1 MSDKRILALPPEVIG
16 QIAAGEVVERPAAAV
31 KELVENALDAGATA
45 VTVDIREGGVAQ
57 IRVTDNGSGIDPR
70 DVRMA
75 FERHATSK
83 LRTAQELSGVATL
96 GFRGEALAS
105 IAAVSHVK
113 LTTRTADAETGLQAL
128 NDGGTITEIRDAAC
142 PQGTTIQVRDLFY
155 NAPVRKK
162 FLRKASFE
170 TAAVTELMTRFI
182 LSRPDIA
189 FRYQADGKNVFLS
202 MGDGKPESAVL
213 AVFGLDVLRL
223 LTPVNGVMNGVKV
236 SGYVGVGD
244 LSRSNRSQEYFFL
257 NSRVMKS
264 ALLDNAV
271 ETACHQRVM
280 IGRFPMCVLHLTMP
294 FENADV
300 NVHPNKWEVRFQ
312 NEFAVRDAVETL
324 TRDALATSQKEDLL
338 APRLFDDEVLGK
350 NRQPEARV
358 LSRPVPAAKPAGQPP
373 VSPAPAAPAVPPAAS
388 VPAAGIPAS
397 PAASAPAPVR
407 EKPAAPVLSAPLT
420 PLQPAARPASF
431 RAPKPEMKMDDAPA
445 DRPAPAEPAQ
455 PKQEDA
461 PPLQESIPD
470 ALPHEKARVIGV
482 AFKTYILMEYGE
494 QLVLCDQHAAHERLL
509 YERLLR
515 ETRQGPASQGLMF
528 PRAVR
533 VTHTQKAAY
542 EENRELLARIGYDLT
557 PFGDDTLQLRGV
569 PVILGAPEAETCLT
583 DTLDE
588 LAQYGRL
595 DSYDKTLRIA
605 SAACRHAVKGGETVP
620 MEELSWLVTQILSGN
635 MPPTCP
641 HGRPLMI
648 TLSHTD
654 LDKRF
659 RRIQQNK

>member
-1 MSDKRILALPPEVIG
+1 MPDKRILALPEEVIG

-45 VTVDIREGGVAQ
+45 VTVDIREGGTAQ
-57 IRVTDNGSGIDPR
+57 IRVSDNGSGIDPR

-83 LRTAQELSGVATL
+83 LRTAEELIGVSTL

-113 LTTRTADAETGLQAL
+113 LTTRTKEAETGLSVQD
-128 NDGGTITEIRDAAC
+128 DGGQITEIKDAAC
-142 PQGTTIQVRDLFY
+142 PQGTSVQVKDLFY

-162 FLRKASFE
+162 FLRKNSFE

-189 FRYQADGKNVFLS
+189 FRYQADGKNVFFS
-202 MGDGKPESAVL
+202 SGDGKMESAVM
-213 AVFGLDVLRL
+213 AVFGVDVLRL
-223 LTPVNGVMNGVKV
+223 MTKVKGVMNGVKV
-236 SGYVGVGD
+236 EGYVGVGD

-257 NSRVMKS
+257 NNRVMKS
-264 ALLDNAV
+264 ALLGNAV

-324 TRDALATSQKEDLL
+324 VREALTVTQKEDLL
-338 APRLFDDEVLGK
+338 APRLYDDEVLK
-350 NRQPEARV
+350 LNRQPQAKV
-358 LSRPVPAAKPAGQPP
+358 TAKIVPAT
-373 VSPAPAAPAVPPAAS
+373 V
-388 VPAAGIPAS
+388 
-397 PAASAPAPVR
+397 VR
-407 EKPAAPVLSAPLT
+407 EEKPAAPLAAPAPQAAPGTSML
-420 PLQPAARPASF
+420 PPSPPVPAPPPAAPVQPSFASDPRSFHSAKAEMKREEEPAAVVPS
-431 RAPKPEMKMDDAPA
+431 PKPVEEKAAVP
-445 DRPAPAEPAQ
+445 EPAQ
-455 PKQEDA
+455 EILEPARPK
-461 PPLQESIPD
+461 PRV
-470 ALPHEKARVIGV
+470 RVIGV
-482 AFKTYILMEYGE
+482 VFQTYILMEYKD
-494 QLVLCDQHAAHERLL
+494 QFILCDQHAAHERVL

-515 ETRQGPASQGLMF
+515 ETKQGPASQGLLV

-533 VTHTQKAAY
+533 VSHTQMAAF
-542 EENRELLARIGYDLT
+542 EENQALLTNIGFDLT

-569 PVILGAPEAETCLT
+569 PVVLGAPEAESCLT

-588 LAQYGRL
+588 LSQYGRL
-595 DSYDKTLRIA
+595 DSYEKTLRIA
-605 SAACRHAVKGGETVP
+605 STACRHAVKGGETVP
-620 MEELSWLVTQILSGN
+620 MEELSWLIGQIMDGD

-654 LDKRF
+654 LDRRF
-659 RRIQQNK
+659 RRIQQTK

>member
-1 MSDKRILALPPEVIG
+1 MPDKRILALPEEVIG

-45 VTVDIREGGVAQ
+45 VTVDIREGGTAQ
-57 IRVTDNGSGIDPR
+57 IRVSDNGSGIDPR

-83 LRTAQELSGVATL
+83 LRTAEELIGVSTL

-113 LTTRTADAETGLQAL
+113 LTTRTKEAETGLSVQD
-128 NDGGTITEIRDAAC
+128 DGGQITEIRDAAC
-142 PQGTTIQVRDLFY
+142 PQGTSVQVKDLFY

-162 FLRKASFE
+162 FLRKNSFE

-189 FRYQADGKNVFLS
+189 FRYQADGKNVFFS
-202 MGDGKPESAVL
+202 SGDGKLESAVM
-213 AVFGLDVLRL
+213 AVFGVDVLRL
-223 LTPVNGVMNGVKV
+223 MTKVKGVMNGVKV
-236 SGYVGVGD
+236 EGYVGVGD

-257 NSRVMKS
+257 NNRVMKS
-264 ALLDNAV
+264 ALLGNAV

-324 TRDALATSQKEDLL
+324 VREALTATQKEDLL
-338 APRLFDDEVLGK
+338 APRLYDDEVRKL
-350 NRQPEARV
+350 NRQPQAKV
-358 LSRPVPAAKPAGQPP
+358 TAKIVPAPAVREEKPDAPQAAPASQDAPGASMLPPSPP
-373 VSPAPAAPAVPPAAS
+373 VLAPPPAAPIPPSFASAPRSFHSAKAEMKREEEPVVAPSSPAPVQEKAAVP
-388 VPAAGIPAS
+388 
-397 PAASAPAPVR
+397 
-407 EKPAAPVLSAPLT
+407 
-420 PLQPAARPASF
+420 
-431 RAPKPEMKMDDAPA
+431 
-445 DRPAPAEPAQ
+445 EPAQ
-455 PKQEDA
+455 EILEPARPKPQV
-461 PPLQESIPD
+461 
-470 ALPHEKARVIGV
+470 RVIGV
-482 AFKTYILMEYGE
+482 VFQTYILMEYKD
-494 QLVLCDQHAAHERLL
+494 QFILCDQHAAHERVL

-515 ETRQGPASQGLMF
+515 ETKQGPASQGLLV

-533 VTHTQKAAY
+533 VSHTQMAAY
-542 EENRELLARIGYDLT
+542 EENQALLSNIGFDLT

-569 PVILGAPEAETCLT
+569 PVVLGAPEAESCLT

-588 LAQYGRL
+588 LSQYGRL
-595 DSYDKTLRIA
+595 DSYEKTLRIA
-605 SAACRHAVKGGETVP
+605 STACRHAVKGGETVP
-620 MEELSWLVTQILSGN
+620 MEELSWLIGQIMDGD

-654 LDKRF
+654 LDRRF
-659 RRIQQNK
+659 RRIQQTK

>member
-1 MSDKRILALPPEVIG
+1 MSDKRILALPQEVIG

-31 KELVENALDAGATA
+31 KELVENALDAGASS
-45 VTVDIREGGVAQ
+45 VTVDIREGGTAR
-57 IRVTDNGSGIDPR
+57 IRVTDNGSGIDAR
-70 DVRMA
+70 DIRMA

-83 LRTAQELSGVATL
+83 LRTAEELIGVSTL

-105 IAAVSHVK
+105 VAAVSHVT
-113 LTTRTADAETGLQAL
+113 LTTRTADAETGISVR
-128 NDGGTITEIRDAAC
+128 NDGGQITEIREAAC
-142 PQGTTIQVRDLFY
+142 PQGTSVQVSDLFY

-162 FLRKASFE
+162 FLKKNSFE

-189 FRYQADGKNVFLS
+189 FRYQADGRNVFFS
-202 MGDGKPESAVL
+202 AGDGKPESAAM

-223 LTPVNGVMNGVKV
+223 MTPVKGVMNGVKV
-236 SGYVGVGD
+236 EGFVGVGD

-257 NSRVMKS
+257 NQRVMKS
-264 ALLDNAV
+264 SLLDNAV

-324 TRDALATSQKEDLL
+324 VRDALSESQKDDLL
-338 APRLFDDEVLGK
+338 APRLYDDEVLRK
-350 NRQPEARV
+350 NRQPQARV
-358 LSRPVPAAKPAGQPP
+358 SVQAAPAASVSAAAPAQKAPAVPAVPPVPASPP
-373 VSPAPAAPAVPPAAS
+373 VPPMPPVPAPAAS
-388 VPAAGIPAS
+388 E
-397 PAASAPAPVR
+397 R
-407 EKPAAPVLSAPLT
+407 PL
-420 PLQPAARPASF
+420 SF
-431 RAPKPEMKMDDAPA
+431 RAPKMEMKREEEPAP
-445 DRPAPAEPAQ
+445 PAPAPAAVPPPLNAEPPAPPAQ
-455 PKQEDA
+455 EAILGAQQA
-461 PPLQESIPD
+461 
-470 ALPHEKARVIGV
+470 EKVRVIGV
-482 AFKTYILMEYGE
+482 VFRTYIRMEYKD
-494 QLVLCDQHAAHERLL
+494 QLILCDQHAAHERVL

-515 ETRQGPASQGLMF
+515 ETRQGPASQGLLI
-528 PRAVR
+528 PLAVR
-533 VTHTQKAAY
+533 VSHTQMAAF
-542 EENRELLARIGYDLT
+542 EENREVLAGLGFDLT

-569 PVILGAPEAETCLT
+569 PVVLGAPEASGCLT

-595 DSYDKTLRIA
+595 DSYEKTLRIA
-605 SAACRHAVKGGETVP
+605 STACRHAVKGGETVP
-620 MEELSWLVTQILSGN
+620 PEELSWLIGQIMDGD

-654 LDKRF
+654 LDRRF

>member
-1 MSDKRILALPPEVIG
+1 MSDKRILALPQEVIG

-31 KELVENALDAGATA
+31 KELVENALDAGAAA
-45 VTVDIREGGVAQ
+45 VTVDIREGGTAR
-57 IRVTDNGSGIDPR
+57 IRVTDNGSGIDAR
-70 DVRMA
+70 DIRMA

-83 LRTAQELSGVATL
+83 LRTAEELIGVSTL

-105 IAAVSHVK
+105 IAAVSHVT
-113 LTTRTADAETGLQAL
+113 LTTRTADAETGLSVR
-128 NDGGTITEIRDAAC
+128 NDGGQITEIREAAC
-142 PQGTTIQVRDLFY
+142 PQGTSVQVSDLFY

-162 FLRKASFE
+162 FLKKNSFE

-189 FRYQADGKNVFLS
+189 FRYQADGRNVFFS
-202 MGDGKPESAVL
+202 AGDGKPETAAM

-223 LTPVNGVMNGVKV
+223 MTPVKGVMNGVKV
-236 SGYVGVGD
+236 EGFVGVGD

-257 NSRVMKS
+257 NQRVMKS
-264 ALLDNAV
+264 PLLDNAV

-324 TRDALATSQKEDLL
+324 VREALSESQKDDLL
-338 APRLFDDEVLGK
+338 TPRLYDDEVLRK
-350 NRQPEARV
+350 NRQPQARV
-358 LSRPVPAAKPAGQPP
+358 TVQ
-373 VSPAPAAPAVPPAAS
+373 AAPAVSAPAIAPAVPAAPPVPASAPIPPMPPVPASPPVPPTPPVPAPPAAQD
-388 VPAAGIPAS
+388 
-397 PAASAPAPVR
+397 R
-407 EKPAAPVLSAPLT
+407 PL
-420 PLQPAARPASF
+420 SF
-431 RAPKPEMKMDDAPA
+431 RAPKAEMKRDEE
-445 DRPAPAEPAQ
+445 PAPAALSPAS
-455 PKQEDA
+455 A
-461 PPLQESIPD
+461 PPQDTEPPAPPVQEAIPG
-470 ALPHEKARVIGV
+470 AQQAEKVRVIGV
-482 AFKTYILMEYGE
+482 VFRTYILMEYRD
-494 QLVLCDQHAAHERLL
+494 QLILCDQHAAHERVL

-515 ETRQGPASQGLMF
+515 ETRQGPASQGLLI
-528 PRAVR
+528 PLAVR
-533 VTHTQKAAY
+533 VSNAQMAAF
-542 EENRELLARIGYDLT
+542 EENREILARLGFDLT
-557 PFGDDTLQLRGV
+557 PFGGDTLQLRGV
-569 PVILGAPEAETCLT
+569 PVVLGAPEAAGCLT

-595 DSYDKTLRIA
+595 DSYEKTLRIA
-605 SAACRHAVKGGETVP
+605 STACRHAVKGGETVP
-620 MEELSWLVTQILSGN
+620 PEELSWLIGQILDGD

-654 LDKRF
+654 LDRRF

>member
-1 MSDKRILALPPEVIG
+1 MPDKRILALPEEVIG

-45 VTVDIREGGVAQ
+45 VTVDIREGGTAQ
-57 IRVTDNGSGIDPR
+57 IRVSDNGSGIDPR

-83 LRTAQELSGVATL
+83 LRTAEELIGVSTL

-113 LTTRTADAETGLQAL
+113 LTTRTKEAETGLSVQD
-128 NDGGTITEIRDAAC
+128 DGGQITEIRDAAC
-142 PQGTTIQVRDLFY
+142 PQGTSVQVKDLFY

-162 FLRKASFE
+162 FLRKNSFE

-189 FRYQADGKNVFLS
+189 FRYQADGKNVFFS
-202 MGDGKPESAVL
+202 SGDGKLESAVM
-213 AVFGLDVLRL
+213 AVFGVDVLRL
-223 LTPVNGVMNGVKV
+223 MTKVKGVMNGVKV
-236 SGYVGVGD
+236 EGYVGVGD

-257 NSRVMKS
+257 NNRVMKS
-264 ALLDNAV
+264 ALLGNAV

-324 TRDALATSQKEDLL
+324 VREALTATQKEDLL
-338 APRLFDDEVLGK
+338 APRLYDDEVLK
-350 NRQPEARV
+350 LNRQPQ
-358 LSRPVPAAKPAGQPP
+358 AKVTAKI
-373 VSPAPAAPAVPPAAS
+373 V
-388 VPAAGIPAS
+388 
-397 PAASAPAPVR
+397 PAPVVR
-407 EKPAAPVLSAPLT
+407 EEKPAAPQAAPAPQAGPEAT
-420 PLQPAARPASF
+420 IVPPSPPVSVPSPAAPIPPSFASTPRSF
-431 RAPKPEMKMDDAPA
+431 HSAKAEMKREEEPVSVPPSLEAVQEKAAVP
-445 DRPAPAEPAQ
+445 EPAQ
-455 PKQEDA
+455 EILEPARPKPQV
-461 PPLQESIPD
+461 
-470 ALPHEKARVIGV
+470 RVIGV
-482 AFKTYILMEYGE
+482 VFQTYILMEYKD
-494 QLVLCDQHAAHERLL
+494 QFILCDQHAAHERVL

-515 ETRQGPASQGLMF
+515 ETKQGPASQGLLV

-533 VTHTQKAAY
+533 VSHTQMAAF
-542 EENRELLARIGYDLT
+542 EENQALLTNIGFDLT

-569 PVILGAPEAETCLT
+569 PVVLGAPEAESCLT

-588 LAQYGRL
+588 LSQYGRL
-595 DSYDKTLRIA
+595 DSYEKTLRIA
-605 SAACRHAVKGGETVP
+605 STACRHAVKGGETVP
-620 MEELSWLVTQILSGN
+620 MEELSWLIGQIMDGD

-654 LDKRF
+654 LDRRF
-659 RRIQQNK
+659 RRIQQTK

>member
-1 MSDKRILALPPEVIG
+1 MPDKRILALPEEVIG

-45 VTVDIREGGVAQ
+45 VTVDIREGGTAQ
-57 IRVTDNGSGIDPR
+57 IRVSDNGSGIDPR

-83 LRTAQELSGVATL
+83 LRTADELIGVSTL

-113 LTTRTADAETGLQAL
+113 LTTRTKEAETGLSVQD
-128 NDGGTITEIRDAAC
+128 DGGQITEIKDAAC
-142 PQGTTIQVRDLFY
+142 PQGTSVQVKDLFY

-162 FLRKASFE
+162 FLRKNSFE

-189 FRYQADGKNVFLS
+189 FRYQADGKNVFFS
-202 MGDGKPESAVL
+202 SGDGKMESAVM
-213 AVFGLDVLRL
+213 AVFGVDVLRL
-223 LTPVNGVMNGVKV
+223 MTKVKGVMNGVKV
-236 SGYVGVGD
+236 EGYVGVGD

-257 NSRVMKS
+257 NNRVMKS
-264 ALLDNAV
+264 ALLGNAV

-324 TRDALATSQKEDLL
+324 VREALTATQKEDLL
-338 APRLFDDEVLGK
+338 APRLYDDEVLK
-350 NRQPEARV
+350 LNRQPQAKV
-358 LSRPVPAAKPAGQPP
+358 TAKIVPAT
-373 VSPAPAAPAVPPAAS
+373 V
-388 VPAAGIPAS
+388 
-397 PAASAPAPVR
+397 VR
-407 EKPAAPVLSAPLT
+407 EEKPAAPLAAPAPQAAPGTSML
-420 PLQPAARPASF
+420 PPSPPVPAPPPAAPVQPSFASDPRSFHSAKAEMKREEEPAAVVPS
-431 RAPKPEMKMDDAPA
+431 PKPVEEKAAVP
-445 DRPAPAEPAQ
+445 EPAQ
-455 PKQEDA
+455 EILEPARPK
-461 PPLQESIPD
+461 PRV
-470 ALPHEKARVIGV
+470 RVIGV
-482 AFKTYILMEYGE
+482 VFQTYILMEYKD
-494 QLVLCDQHAAHERLL
+494 QFILCDQHAAHERVL

-515 ETRQGPASQGLMF
+515 ETKQGPASPGLLV

-533 VTHTQKAAY
+533 VSHTQMAAF
-542 EENRELLARIGYDLT
+542 EENQALLSNIGLDLT
-557 PFGDDTLQLRGV
+557 HFGDDTLQLRGV
-569 PVILGAPEAETCLT
+569 PVVLGAPAAESCLT

-588 LAQYGRL
+588 LSQYGRL
-595 DSYDKTLRIA
+595 DSYEKTLRIA
-605 SAACRHAVKGGETVP
+605 STACRHAVKGGETVP
-620 MEELSWLVTQILSGN
+620 MEELSWLIGQIMDGD

-654 LDKRF
+654 LDRRF
-659 RRIQQNK
+659 RRIQQTK

>member
-1 MSDKRILALPPEVIG
+1 MPDKRILALPEEVIG

-45 VTVDIREGGVAQ
+45 VTVDIREGGTAQ
-57 IRVTDNGSGIDPR
+57 IRVSDNGSGIDPR

-83 LRTAQELSGVATL
+83 LRTAEELIDVSTL

-113 LTTRTADAETGLQAL
+113 LTTRTKEAETGLSVQD
-128 NDGGTITEIRDAAC
+128 DGGQITEIRDAAC
-142 PQGTTIQVRDLFY
+142 PQGTSVQVKDLFY

-162 FLRKASFE
+162 FLRKNSFE

-189 FRYQADGKNVFLS
+189 FRYQADGKNVFFS
-202 MGDGKPESAVL
+202 SGDGKLESAVM
-213 AVFGLDVLRL
+213 AVFGVDVLRL
-223 LTPVNGVMNGVKV
+223 MTKVKGVMNGVKV
-236 SGYVGVGD
+236 EGYVGVGD

-257 NSRVMKS
+257 NNRVMKS
-264 ALLDNAV
+264 ALLGNAV

-324 TRDALATSQKEDLL
+324 VREALTATQKEDLL
-338 APRLFDDEVLGK
+338 APRLYDDEVLK
-350 NRQPEARV
+350 LNRQPQ
-358 LSRPVPAAKPAGQPP
+358 AKVTAKI
-373 VSPAPAAPAVPPAAS
+373 V
-388 VPAAGIPAS
+388 
-397 PAASAPAPVR
+397 PAPVVR
-407 EKPAAPVLSAPLT
+407 DEKPAAPQAAPASQAAPGVTML
-420 PLQPAARPASF
+420 PPSPPVPAPPPAAPVPPSFASVPRSF
-431 RAPKPEMKMDDAPA
+431 HSAKAEMKREEEPVSVTPSLEAVQEKAAVP
-445 DRPAPAEPAQ
+445 EPAQ
-455 PKQEDA
+455 EILELARLK
-461 PPLQESIPD
+461 
-470 ALPHEKARVIGV
+470 PHVRVIGV
-482 AFKTYILMEYGE
+482 VFQTYILMEYKD
-494 QLVLCDQHAAHERLL
+494 QFILCDQHAAHERVL

-515 ETRQGPASQGLMF
+515 ETKQGPASQGLLV

-533 VTHTQKAAY
+533 VSHTQMAAF
-542 EENRELLARIGYDLT
+542 EENQALLTGIGFDLT

-569 PVILGAPEAETCLT
+569 PVVLGAPEAESCLT

-588 LAQYGRL
+588 LSQYGRL
-595 DSYDKTLRIA
+595 DSYEKTLRIA
-605 SAACRHAVKGGETVP
+605 STACRHAVKGGETVP
-620 MEELSWLVTQILSGN
+620 MEELSWLIGQIMDGD

-654 LDKRF
+654 LDRRF
-659 RRIQQNK
+659 RRIQQTK

>member
-1 MSDKRILALPPEVIG
+1 MPDKRILALPEEVIG

-45 VTVDIREGGVAQ
+45 VTVDIREGGTAQ
-57 IRVTDNGSGIDPR
+57 IRVSDNGSGIDPR

-83 LRTAQELSGVATL
+83 LRTAEELIGVSTL

-113 LTTRTADAETGLQAL
+113 LTTRTKEAETGLSVQD
-128 NDGGTITEIRDAAC
+128 DGGQITEIKDAAC
-142 PQGTTIQVRDLFY
+142 PQGTSVQVKDLFY

-162 FLRKASFE
+162 FLRKNSFE

-189 FRYQADGKNVFLS
+189 FRYQADGKNVFFS
-202 MGDGKPESAVL
+202 SGDGKLESAVM
-213 AVFGLDVLRL
+213 AVFGVDVLRL
-223 LTPVNGVMNGVKV
+223 MTKVKGVMNGVKV
-236 SGYVGVGD
+236 EGYVGVGD

-257 NSRVMKS
+257 NNRVMKS
-264 ALLDNAV
+264 ALLGNAV

-324 TRDALATSQKEDLL
+324 VREALTATQKEDLL
-338 APRLFDDEVLGK
+338 APRLYDDEVLK
-350 NRQPEARV
+350 LNRQPQ
-358 LSRPVPAAKPAGQPP
+358 AKVTAKI
-373 VSPAPAAPAVPPAAS
+373 V
-388 VPAAGIPAS
+388 
-397 PAASAPAPVR
+397 PAPVVR
-407 EKPAAPVLSAPLT
+407 EEKPAAPMQVPAPQPAPGETTVPPRPPVPVPPPAAPIPPSVASAP
-420 PLQPAARPASF
+420 RSF
-431 RAPKPEMKMDDAPA
+431 HSAKAEMKREEEPVVAPSS
-445 DRPAPAEPAQ
+445 PAPVQEKAAVPEPAQ
-455 PKQEDA
+455 EILEPARPKA
-461 PPLQESIPD
+461 
-470 ALPHEKARVIGV
+470 HVRVIGV
-482 AFKTYILMEYGE
+482 VFQTYILMEYKD
-494 QLVLCDQHAAHERLL
+494 QFILCDQHAAHERVL

-515 ETRQGPASQGLMF
+515 ETKQGPASQGLLV

-533 VTHTQKAAY
+533 VSHTQMAAF
-542 EENRELLARIGYDLT
+542 EENQALLTGIGFDLT

-569 PVILGAPEAETCLT
+569 PVVLGAPEAESCLT

-588 LAQYGRL
+588 LSQYGRL
-595 DSYDKTLRIA
+595 DSYEKTLRIA
-605 SAACRHAVKGGETVP
+605 STACRHAVKGGETVP
-620 MEELSWLVTQILSGN
+620 MEELSWLIGQIMDGD

-654 LDKRF
+654 LDRRF
-659 RRIQQNK
+659 RRIQQTK

>member
-1 MSDKRILALPPEVIG
+1 MPDKRILALPEEVIG

-45 VTVDIREGGVAQ
+45 VTVDIREGGTAQ
-57 IRVTDNGSGIDPR
+57 IRVSDNGSGIDPR

-83 LRTAQELSGVATL
+83 LRTADELIGVSTL

-113 LTTRTADAETGLQAL
+113 LTTRIKEAETGLSVQD
-128 NDGGTITEIRDAAC
+128 DGGQITEIRDAAC
-142 PQGTTIQVRDLFY
+142 PQGTSVQVKDLFY

-162 FLRKASFE
+162 FLRKNSFE

-189 FRYQADGKNVFLS
+189 FRYQADGKNVFFS
-202 MGDGKPESAVL
+202 SGDGKLESAVM
-213 AVFGLDVLRL
+213 AVFGVDVLRL
-223 LTPVNGVMNGVKV
+223 MTKVKGVMNGVKV
-236 SGYVGVGD
+236 EGYVGVGD

-257 NSRVMKS
+257 NNRVMKS
-264 ALLDNAV
+264 ALLGNAV

-324 TRDALATSQKEDLL
+324 VREALTATQKEDLL
-338 APRLFDDEVLGK
+338 APRLYDDEVLK
-350 NRQPEARV
+350 LNRQPQ
-358 LSRPVPAAKPAGQPP
+358 AKVTAKI
-373 VSPAPAAPAVPPAAS
+373 VPAPAT
-388 VPAAGIPAS
+388 
-397 PAASAPAPVR
+397 R
-407 EKPAAPVLSAPLT
+407 EDKPAAPLAAPAPQAEPTASMVPPGPPVPAPPPAAPIPPSFASAP
-420 PLQPAARPASF
+420 RSF
-431 RAPKPEMKMDDAPA
+431 HSAKAEMKREEEPA
-445 DRPAPAEPAQ
+445 LVPPSPEAVQEKAAVPEPAQ
-455 PKQEDA
+455 EILEPARPKA
-461 PPLQESIPD
+461 
-470 ALPHEKARVIGV
+470 HVRVIGV
-482 AFKTYILMEYGE
+482 VFQTYILMEYKD
-494 QLVLCDQHAAHERLL
+494 QFILCDQHAAHERVL

-515 ETRQGPASQGLMF
+515 ETKQGPASQGLLV

-533 VTHTQKAAY
+533 VSHTQMAAY
-542 EENRELLARIGYDLT
+542 EENQALLSNIGFDLT

-569 PVILGAPEAETCLT
+569 PVVLGAPEAESCLT

-588 LAQYGRL
+588 LSQYGRL
-595 DSYDKTLRIA
+595 DSYEKTLRIA
-605 SAACRHAVKGGETVP
+605 STACRHAVKGGETVP
-620 MEELSWLVTQILSGN
+620 MEELSWLIGQIMDGD

-654 LDKRF
+654 LDRRF
-659 RRIQQNK
+659 RRIQQTK

>member
-1 MSDKRILALPPEVIG
+1 MPDKRILALPEEVIG

-45 VTVDIREGGVAQ
+45 VTVDIREGGTAQ
-57 IRVTDNGSGIDPR
+57 IRVSDNGSGIDPR

-83 LRTAQELSGVATL
+83 LRTAEELIGVSTL

-113 LTTRTADAETGLQAL
+113 LTTRTKEAETGLSVQD
-128 NDGGTITEIRDAAC
+128 DGGQITEIKDAAC
-142 PQGTTIQVRDLFY
+142 PQGTSVQVKDLFY

-162 FLRKASFE
+162 FLRKNSFE

-189 FRYQADGKNVFLS
+189 FRYQADGKNVFFS
-202 MGDGKPESAVL
+202 SGDGKMESAVM
-213 AVFGLDVLRL
+213 AVFGVDVLRL
-223 LTPVNGVMNGVKV
+223 MTKVQGVMNGVKV
-236 SGYVGVGD
+236 EGYVGVGD

-257 NSRVMKS
+257 NNRVMKS
-264 ALLDNAV
+264 ALLGNAV

-324 TRDALATSQKEDLL
+324 VREALTATQKEDLL
-338 APRLFDDEVLGK
+338 APRLYDDEVLK
-350 NRQPEARV
+350 QNRQPQ
-358 LSRPVPAAKPAGQPP
+358 AKVTAKI
-373 VSPAPAAPAVPPAAS
+373 VPAPAAREERPAASMQAPAPQAAPGATIVPSSPPVSAPPPAA
-388 VPAAGIPAS
+388 PAPPS
-397 PAASAPAPVR
+397 FASAPRSFHSAKAEMKREEEPVVAPSSPAPVQ
-407 EKPAAPVLSAPLT
+407 EKAAIPEFAQEILEP
-420 PLQPAARPASF
+420 ARP
-431 RAPKPEMKMDDAPA
+431 KP
-445 DRPAPAEPAQ
+445 Q
-455 PKQEDA
+455 V
-461 PPLQESIPD
+461 
-470 ALPHEKARVIGV
+470 RVIGV
-482 AFKTYILMEYGE
+482 VFQTYILMEYKD
-494 QLVLCDQHAAHERLL
+494 QFILCDQHAAHERVL

-515 ETRQGPASQGLMF
+515 ETKQGPASQGLLV

-533 VTHTQKAAY
+533 VSHTQMAAF
-542 EENRELLARIGYDLT
+542 EENQALLSNIGFDLT

-569 PVILGAPEAETCLT
+569 PVVLGAPEAESCLT

-588 LAQYGRL
+588 LSQYGRL
-595 DSYDKTLRIA
+595 DSYEKTLRIA
-605 SAACRHAVKGGETVP
+605 STACRHAVKGGETVP
-620 MEELSWLVTQILSGN
+620 MEELSWLIGQIMDGD

-654 LDKRF
+654 LDRRF
-659 RRIQQNK
+659 RRIQQTK

>member
-1 MSDKRILALPPEVIG
+1 MPDKRILALPEEVIG

-45 VTVDIREGGVAQ
+45 VTVDIREGGTAQ
-57 IRVTDNGSGIDPR
+57 IRVSDNGSGIDPR

-83 LRTAQELSGVATL
+83 LRTAEELIGVSTL

-113 LTTRTADAETGLQAL
+113 LTTRTKEAETGLSVQD
-128 NDGGTITEIRDAAC
+128 DGGQITEIRDAAC
-142 PQGTTIQVRDLFY
+142 PQGTSVQVKDLFY

-162 FLRKASFE
+162 FLRKNSFE

-189 FRYQADGKNVFLS
+189 FRYQADGKNVFFS
-202 MGDGKPESAVL
+202 SGDGKLESAVM
-213 AVFGLDVLRL
+213 AVFGVDVLRL
-223 LTPVNGVMNGVKV
+223 MTKVKGVMNGVKV
-236 SGYVGVGD
+236 EGYVGVGD

-257 NSRVMKS
+257 NNRVMKS
-264 ALLDNAV
+264 ALLGNAV

-324 TRDALATSQKEDLL
+324 VREALTATQKEDLL
-338 APRLFDDEVLGK
+338 APRLYDDEVLK
-350 NRQPEARV
+350 LNRQPQ
-358 LSRPVPAAKPAGQPP
+358 AKVTAKI
-373 VSPAPAAPAVPPAAS
+373 V
-388 VPAAGIPAS
+388 
-397 PAASAPAPVR
+397 PAPVVR
-407 EKPAAPVLSAPLT
+407 DEKPAAPQAAPASQAAPGVTMLPPSPPVPAPPPAAPVPPSFASAP
-420 PLQPAARPASF
+420 RSF
-431 RAPKPEMKMDDAPA
+431 HSAKAEMKREEEPVVAPSS
-445 DRPAPAEPAQ
+445 PAPVQEKAAVPEPAQ
-455 PKQEDA
+455 EILEPARPKA
-461 PPLQESIPD
+461 
-470 ALPHEKARVIGV
+470 HVRVIGV
-482 AFKTYILMEYGE
+482 VFQTYILMEYKD
-494 QLVLCDQHAAHERLL
+494 QFILCDQHAAHERVL

-515 ETRQGPASQGLMF
+515 ETKQGPASQGLLV

-533 VTHTQKAAY
+533 VSHTQMAAY
-542 EENRELLARIGYDLT
+542 EENQALLSNIGFDLT

-569 PVILGAPEAETCLT
+569 PVVLGAPEAESCLT

-588 LAQYGRL
+588 LSQYGRL
-595 DSYDKTLRIA
+595 DSYEKTLRIA
-605 SAACRHAVKGGETVP
+605 STACRHAVKGGETVP
-620 MEELSWLVTQILSGN
+620 MEELSWLIGQIMDGD

-654 LDKRF
+654 LDRRF
-659 RRIQQNK
+659 RRIQQTK

>member
-1 MSDKRILALPPEVIG
+1 MPDKRILALPEEVIG

-45 VTVDIREGGVAQ
+45 VTVDIREGGTAQ
-57 IRVTDNGSGIDPR
+57 IRVSDNGSGIDPR

-83 LRTAQELSGVATL
+83 LRTAEELIGVSTL

-113 LTTRTADAETGLQAL
+113 LTTRTKEAETGLSVQD
-128 NDGGTITEIRDAAC
+128 DGGQITEIRDAAC
-142 PQGTTIQVRDLFY
+142 PQGTSVQVKDLFY

-162 FLRKASFE
+162 FLRKNSFE

-189 FRYQADGKNVFLS
+189 FRYQADGKNVFFS
-202 MGDGKPESAVL
+202 SGDGKLESAVM
-213 AVFGLDVLRL
+213 AVFGVDVLRL
-223 LTPVNGVMNGVKV
+223 MTKVKGVMNGVKV
-236 SGYVGVGD
+236 EGYVGVGD

-257 NSRVMKS
+257 NNRVMKS
-264 ALLDNAV
+264 ALLGNAV

-324 TRDALATSQKEDLL
+324 VREALTATQKEDLL
-338 APRLFDDEVLGK
+338 APRLYDDEVLK
-350 NRQPEARV
+350 LNRQPQAKVTAKIVPTPAVREEKPDAPQAAPASQAAPGASM
-358 LSRPVPAAKPAGQPP
+358 LPPNPPVPVPPPAAPIPP
-373 VSPAPAAPAVPPAAS
+373 SFASAPRSFHSAKAEMKREEEPVVAPSSPAPVQEKAAVP
-388 VPAAGIPAS
+388 
-397 PAASAPAPVR
+397 
-407 EKPAAPVLSAPLT
+407 
-420 PLQPAARPASF
+420 
-431 RAPKPEMKMDDAPA
+431 
-445 DRPAPAEPAQ
+445 EPAQ
-455 PKQEDA
+455 EILEPARPKPQV
-461 PPLQESIPD
+461 
-470 ALPHEKARVIGV
+470 RVIGV
-482 AFKTYILMEYGE
+482 VFQTYILMEYKD
-494 QLVLCDQHAAHERLL
+494 QFILCDQHAAHERVL

-515 ETRQGPASQGLMF
+515 ETKQGPASQGLLV

-533 VTHTQKAAY
+533 VSHTQMAAY
-542 EENRELLARIGYDLT
+542 EENQALLTGIGFDLT

-569 PVILGAPEAETCLT
+569 PVVLGAPEAESCLT

-588 LAQYGRL
+588 LSQYGRL
-595 DSYDKTLRIA
+595 DSYEKTLRIA
-605 SAACRHAVKGGETVP
+605 STACRHAVKGGETVP
-620 MEELSWLVTQILSGN
+620 MEELSWLIGQIMDGD

-654 LDKRF
+654 LDRRF
-659 RRIQQNK
+659 RRIQQTK

>member
-1 MSDKRILALPPEVIG
+1 MPDKRILALPEEVIG

-45 VTVDIREGGVAQ
+45 VTVDIREGGTAQ
-57 IRVTDNGSGIDPR
+57 IRVSDNGSGIDPR

-83 LRTAQELSGVATL
+83 LRTAEELIGVSTL

-113 LTTRTADAETGLQAL
+113 LTTRTKDAEIGLSVQD
-128 NDGGTITEIRDAAC
+128 DGGQITEIRDAAC
-142 PQGTTIQVRDLFY
+142 PQGTSVQVKDLFY

-162 FLRKASFE
+162 FLRKNSFE

-189 FRYQADGKNVFLS
+189 FRYQADGKNVFFS
-202 MGDGKPESAVL
+202 SGDGKLESAVM
-213 AVFGLDVLRL
+213 AVFGVDVLRL
-223 LTPVNGVMNGVKV
+223 MTKVKGVMNGVKV
-236 SGYVGVGD
+236 EGYVGVGD

-257 NSRVMKS
+257 NNRVMKS
-264 ALLDNAV
+264 ALLGNAV

-324 TRDALATSQKEDLL
+324 VREALTATQKEDLL
-338 APRLFDDEVLGK
+338 APRLYDDEVLK
-350 NRQPEARV
+350 LNRQPQ
-358 LSRPVPAAKPAGQPP
+358 AKVTAKI
-373 VSPAPAAPAVPPAAS
+373 V
-388 VPAAGIPAS
+388 
-397 PAASAPAPVR
+397 PAPVVR
-407 EKPAAPVLSAPLT
+407 EEKPAAPLAAPGPQAAPGAMLPPSPSVPAPPPAAPIPPSFASAP
-420 PLQPAARPASF
+420 RSF
-431 RAPKPEMKMDDAPA
+431 HSAKAEMKREEEPVVAPSS
-445 DRPAPAEPAQ
+445 PAPVQEKAAVPEPAQ
-455 PKQEDA
+455 EILEPARPK
-461 PPLQESIPD
+461 PRV
-470 ALPHEKARVIGV
+470 RVIGV
-482 AFKTYILMEYGE
+482 VFQTYILMEYKD
-494 QLVLCDQHAAHERLL
+494 QFILCDQHAAHERVL

-515 ETRQGPASQGLMF
+515 ETKQGPASQGLLV

-533 VTHTQKAAY
+533 VSHTQMAAY
-542 EENRELLARIGYDLT
+542 EENQALLTNIGFDLT

-569 PVILGAPEAETCLT
+569 PVVLGAPEAESCLT

-588 LAQYGRL
+588 LSQYGRL
-595 DSYDKTLRIA
+595 DSYEKTLRIA
-605 SAACRHAVKGGETVP
+605 STACRHAVKGGETVP
-620 MEELSWLVTQILSGN
+620 MEELSWLIGQIMDGD

-654 LDKRF
+654 LDRRF
-659 RRIQQNK
+659 RRIQQTK

>member
-1 MSDKRILALPPEVIG
+1 MPDKRILALPEEVIG

-45 VTVDIREGGVAQ
+45 VTVDIREGGTAQ
-57 IRVTDNGSGIDPR
+57 IRVSDNGSGIDPR

-83 LRTAQELSGVATL
+83 LRTAEELIGVSTL

-113 LTTRTADAETGLQAL
+113 LTTRTKEAETGLSVQD
-128 NDGGTITEIRDAAC
+128 DGGQITEIKDAAC
-142 PQGTTIQVRDLFY
+142 PQGTSVQVKDLFY

-162 FLRKASFE
+162 FLRKNSFE

-189 FRYQADGKNVFLS
+189 FRYQADGKNVFFS
-202 MGDGKPESAVL
+202 SGDGKMESAVM
-213 AVFGLDVLRL
+213 AVFGVDVLRL
-223 LTPVNGVMNGVKV
+223 MTKVKGVMNGVKV
-236 SGYVGVGD
+236 EGYVGVGD

-257 NSRVMKS
+257 NNRVMKS
-264 ALLDNAV
+264 ALLGNAV

-324 TRDALATSQKEDLL
+324 VREALTATQKEDLL
-338 APRLFDDEVLGK
+338 APRLYDDEVLK
-350 NRQPEARV
+350 LNRQPQAKV
-358 LSRPVPAAKPAGQPP
+358 TAKIVPAT
-373 VSPAPAAPAVPPAAS
+373 V
-388 VPAAGIPAS
+388 
-397 PAASAPAPVR
+397 VR
-407 EKPAAPVLSAPLT
+407 EEKPAAPLAAPAPQAAPGTSML
-420 PLQPAARPASF
+420 PPSPPVPAPPPAAPVQPSFASDPRSFHSAKAEMKREEEPAAVVPS
-431 RAPKPEMKMDDAPA
+431 PKPVEEKAAVP
-445 DRPAPAEPAQ
+445 EPAQ
-455 PKQEDA
+455 EILEPARPK
-461 PPLQESIPD
+461 PRV
-470 ALPHEKARVIGV
+470 RVIGV
-482 AFKTYILMEYGE
+482 VFQTYILMEYKD
-494 QLVLCDQHAAHERLL
+494 QFILCDQHAAHERVL

-515 ETRQGPASQGLMF
+515 ETKQGPASQGLLV

-533 VTHTQKAAY
+533 VSHTQMAAF
-542 EENRELLARIGYDLT
+542 EENQALLTNIGFDLT

-569 PVILGAPEAETCLT
+569 PVVLGAPEAESCLT

-588 LAQYGRL
+588 LSQYGRL
-595 DSYDKTLRIA
+595 DSYEKTLRIA
-605 SAACRHAVKGGETVP
+605 STACRHAVKGGETVP
-620 MEELSWLVTQILSGN
+620 MEELSWLIGQIMDGD

-654 LDKRF
+654 LDRRF
-659 RRIQQNK
+659 RRIQQTK

>member
-1 MSDKRILALPPEVIG
+1 MPDKRILALPEEVIG

-45 VTVDIREGGVAQ
+45 VTVDIREGGTAQ
-57 IRVTDNGSGIDPR
+57 IRVSDNGSGIDPR

-83 LRTAQELSGVATL
+83 LRTAEELIGVSTL

-113 LTTRTADAETGLQAL
+113 LTTRTKEAETGLSVQD
-128 NDGGTITEIRDAAC
+128 DGGQITEIRDAAC
-142 PQGTTIQVRDLFY
+142 PQGTSVQVKDLFY

-162 FLRKASFE
+162 FLRKNSFE

-189 FRYQADGKNVFLS
+189 FRYQADGKNVFFS
-202 MGDGKPESAVL
+202 SGDGKLESAVM
-213 AVFGLDVLRL
+213 AVFGVDVLRL
-223 LTPVNGVMNGVKV
+223 MTKVKGVMNGVKV
-236 SGYVGVGD
+236 EGYVGVGD

-257 NSRVMKS
+257 NNRVMKS
-264 ALLDNAV
+264 ALLGNAV

-324 TRDALATSQKEDLL
+324 VREALTATQKEDLL
-338 APRLFDDEVLGK
+338 APRLYDDEVLK
-350 NRQPEARV
+350 LNRQPQ
-358 LSRPVPAAKPAGQPP
+358 AKVTAKI
-373 VSPAPAAPAVPPAAS
+373 V
-388 VPAAGIPAS
+388 
-397 PAASAPAPVR
+397 PAPVVR
-407 EKPAAPVLSAPLT
+407 EEKPAAPQAAPGPQAGSEATIVPPSPPVSVPPPAAPIPPSFASAP
-420 PLQPAARPASF
+420 RSF
-431 RAPKPEMKMDDAPA
+431 HSAKAEMKREEEPVVAPSS
-445 DRPAPAEPAQ
+445 PAPVQEKAAVPEPAQ
-455 PKQEDA
+455 EILEPARPKA
-461 PPLQESIPD
+461 
-470 ALPHEKARVIGV
+470 HVRVIGV
-482 AFKTYILMEYGE
+482 VFQTYILMEYKD
-494 QLVLCDQHAAHERLL
+494 QFILCDQHAAHERVL

-515 ETRQGPASQGLMF
+515 ETKQGPASQGLLV

-533 VTHTQKAAY
+533 VSHTQMAAF
-542 EENRELLARIGYDLT
+542 EENQALLSGIGFDLT

-569 PVILGAPEAETCLT
+569 PVVLGAPEAESCLT

-588 LAQYGRL
+588 LSQYGRL
-595 DSYDKTLRIA
+595 DSYEKTLRIA
-605 SAACRHAVKGGETVP
+605 STACRHAVKGGETVP
-620 MEELSWLVTQILSGN
+620 MEELSWLIGQIMDGD

-654 LDKRF
+654 LDRRF
-659 RRIQQNK
+659 RRIQQTK

>member
-1 MSDKRILALPPEVIG
+1 MPDKRILALPEEVIG

-45 VTVDIREGGVAQ
+45 VTVDIREGGTAQ
-57 IRVTDNGSGIDPR
+57 IRVSDNGSGIDPR

-83 LRTAQELSGVATL
+83 LRTAEELIGVSTL

-113 LTTRTADAETGLQAL
+113 LTTRTKEAETGLSVQD
-128 NDGGTITEIRDAAC
+128 DGGQITEIRDAAC
-142 PQGTTIQVRDLFY
+142 PQGTSVQVKDLFY

-162 FLRKASFE
+162 FLRKNSFE

-189 FRYQADGKNVFLS
+189 FRYQADGKNVFFS
-202 MGDGKPESAVL
+202 SGDGKLESAVM
-213 AVFGLDVLRL
+213 AVFGVDVLRL
-223 LTPVNGVMNGVKV
+223 MTKVKGVMNGVKV
-236 SGYVGVGD
+236 EGYVGVGD

-257 NSRVMKS
+257 NNRVMKS
-264 ALLDNAV
+264 ALLGNAV

-324 TRDALATSQKEDLL
+324 VHEALTATQKEDLL
-338 APRLFDDEVLGK
+338 APRLYDDEVLK
-350 NRQPEARV
+350 LNRQPQAKVTAKIVPAPVVREEKPDAPMQV
-358 LSRPVPAAKPAGQPP
+358 PAPQAAPGAMLPPSPPVPAPP
-373 VSPAPAAPAVPPAAS
+373 PAAPIPPS
-388 VPAAGIPAS
+388 V
-397 PAASAPAPVR
+397 ASAPR
-407 EKPAAPVLSAPLT
+407 SFHSAK
-420 PLQPAARPASF
+420 A
-431 RAPKPEMKMDDAPA
+431 EMKREEEPVSVPPSLEAVQEKTAVP
-445 DRPAPAEPAQ
+445 EPAQ
-455 PKQEDA
+455 EILEPARPKPQV
-461 PPLQESIPD
+461 
-470 ALPHEKARVIGV
+470 RVIGV
-482 AFKTYILMEYGE
+482 VFQTYILMEYKD
-494 QLVLCDQHAAHERLL
+494 QFILCDQHAAHERVL

-515 ETRQGPASQGLMF
+515 ETKQGPASQGLLV

-533 VTHTQKAAY
+533 VSHTQMAAF
-542 EENRELLARIGYDLT
+542 EENQALLSNIGFDLT

-569 PVILGAPEAETCLT
+569 PVVLGAPEAESCLT

-588 LAQYGRL
+588 LSQYGRL
-595 DSYDKTLRIA
+595 DSYEKTLRIA
-605 SAACRHAVKGGETVP
+605 STACRHAVKGGETVP
-620 MEELSWLVTQILSGN
+620 MEELSWLIGQIMDGD

-654 LDKRF
+654 LDRRF
-659 RRIQQNK
+659 RRIQQTK

>member
-45 VTVDIREGGVAQ
+45 VTVDIREGGVSLL
-57 IRVTDNGSGIDPR
+57 RVTDNGSGIDQR

-105 IAAVSHVK
+105 IAAVSHVR
-113 LTTRTADAETGLQAL
+113 LTTRTGDAEAGLAVQ
-128 NDGGTITEIRDAAC
+128 NDGGQITDIREAAC
-142 PQGTTIQVRDLFY
+142 PRGTSVTVKDLFY

-162 FLRKASFE
+162 FLKKASFE

-189 FRYQADGKNVFLS
+189 FRYQADGRNIFQS
-202 MGDGKPESAVL
+202 PGDGREESAVL

-223 LTPVNGVMNGVKV
+223 MTRVKGTMNGVAV

-257 NSRVMKS
+257 NNRVMKS

-324 TRDALATSQKEDLL
+324 VRDALEQTQKKDLL
-338 APRLFDDEVLGK
+338 TPRMYDDERLAQR
-350 NRQPEARV
+350 RQPEARV
-358 LSRPVPAAKPAGQPP
+358 EARPTAVSSAPSPMPAAA
-373 VSPAPAAPAVPPAAS
+373 
-388 VPAAGIPAS
+388 
-397 PAASAPAPVR
+397 PAASAVPGPVSKAPAVSPAVPEQKPSASPVWQPAPARPAAFHAPRPVWQTEE
-407 EKPAAPVLSAPLT
+407 EKPAASPI
-420 PLQPAARPASF
+420 
-431 RAPKPEMKMDDAPA
+431 
-445 DRPAPAEPAQ
+445 PAQ
-455 PKQEDA
+455 GADAA
-461 PPLQESIPD
+461 PPPQGTPGSQPVQEEIPH
-470 ALPHEKARVIGV
+470 ALEKRKVRVIGV
-482 AFKTYILMEYGE
+482 AFKTYILMECGE
-494 QLVLCDQHAAHERLL
+494 ELILCDQHAAHERLL

-515 ETRQGPASQGLMF
+515 ETKQGPASQTLMI

-533 VTHTQKAAY
+533 VSHTQMAAY
-542 EENRELLARIGYDLT
+542 EDNRELLEKIGFDLS

-569 PVILGAPEAETCLT
+569 PVVLGAPEAEGCLT

-588 LAQYGRL
+588 LYQYGRL

-605 SAACRHAVKGGETVP
+605 SAACRHAVKGGEDVP
-620 MEELSWLVTQILSGN
+620 PEELSWLVEQILNGD

-641 HGRPLMI
+641 HGRPLMV
-648 TLSHTD
+648 TLSHTE

-659 RRIQQNK
+659 RRIQQAK

>member
-1 MSDKRILALPPEVIG
+1 MPDKRILALPEEVIG

-45 VTVDIREGGVAQ
+45 VTVDIREGGTAQ
-57 IRVTDNGSGIDPR
+57 IRVSDNGSGIDPR

-83 LRTAQELSGVATL
+83 LRTAEELIGVSTL

-113 LTTRTADAETGLQAL
+113 LTTRTKEAETGLSVQD
-128 NDGGTITEIRDAAC
+128 DGGQITEIRDAAC
-142 PQGTTIQVRDLFY
+142 PQGTSVQVKDLFY

-162 FLRKASFE
+162 FLRKNSFE

-189 FRYQADGKNVFLS
+189 FRYQADGKNVFFS
-202 MGDGKPESAVL
+202 SGDGKLESAVM
-213 AVFGLDVLRL
+213 AVFGVDVLRL
-223 LTPVNGVMNGVKV
+223 MTKVKGVMNGVKV
-236 SGYVGVGD
+236 EGYVGVGD

-257 NSRVMKS
+257 NNRVMKS
-264 ALLDNAV
+264 ALLGNAV

-324 TRDALATSQKEDLL
+324 VREALTATQKEDLL
-338 APRLFDDEVLGK
+338 APRLYDDEVLK
-350 NRQPEARV
+350 LNRQPQAKV
-358 LSRPVPAAKPAGQPP
+358 TAQAVPAPAVREEKPDAPQAAPASQDAPGASMLPPSPP
-373 VSPAPAAPAVPPAAS
+373 VLAPPPAAPIPPSFASAPRSFHSAKAEMKREEEPVVAPSSPAPVQEKAAVP
-388 VPAAGIPAS
+388 
-397 PAASAPAPVR
+397 
-407 EKPAAPVLSAPLT
+407 
-420 PLQPAARPASF
+420 
-431 RAPKPEMKMDDAPA
+431 
-445 DRPAPAEPAQ
+445 EPAQ
-455 PKQEDA
+455 EILEPARPKPQV
-461 PPLQESIPD
+461 
-470 ALPHEKARVIGV
+470 RVIGV
-482 AFKTYILMEYGE
+482 VFQTYILMEYKD
-494 QLVLCDQHAAHERLL
+494 QFILCDQHAAHERVL

-515 ETRQGPASQGLMF
+515 ETKQGPASQGLLV

-533 VTHTQKAAY
+533 VSHTQMAAY
-542 EENRELLARIGYDLT
+542 EENQALLSNIGFDLT

-569 PVILGAPEAETCLT
+569 PVVLGAPEAESCLT

-588 LAQYGRL
+588 LSQYGRL
-595 DSYDKTLRIA
+595 DSYEKTLRIA
-605 SAACRHAVKGGETVP
+605 STACRHAVKGGETVP
-620 MEELSWLVTQILSGN
+620 MEELSWLIGQIMDGD

-654 LDKRF
+654 LDRRF
-659 RRIQQNK
+659 RRIQQTK

>member
-1 MSDKRILALPPEVIG
+1 MSDKRILALPQEVIG

-31 KELVENALDAGATA
+31 KELVENALDAGASS
-45 VTVDIREGGVAQ
+45 VTVDIREGGTAR
-57 IRVTDNGSGIDPR
+57 IRVTDNGSGIDAR
-70 DVRMA
+70 DIRMA

-83 LRTAQELSGVATL
+83 LRTAEELIGVSTL

-105 IAAVSHVK
+105 VAAVSHVT
-113 LTTRTADAETGLQAL
+113 LTTRTADAETGISVR
-128 NDGGTITEIRDAAC
+128 NDGGQITEIREAAC
-142 PQGTTIQVRDLFY
+142 PQGTSVQVSDLFY

-162 FLRKASFE
+162 FLKKNSFE

-189 FRYQADGKNVFLS
+189 FRYQADGRNVFFS
-202 MGDGKPESAVL
+202 AGDGKPESAAM

-223 LTPVNGVMNGVKV
+223 MTPVKGVMNGVKV
-236 SGYVGVGD
+236 EGFVGVGD

-257 NSRVMKS
+257 NQRVMKS
-264 ALLDNAV
+264 SLLDNAV

-324 TRDALATSQKEDLL
+324 VRDALSESQKDDLL
-338 APRLFDDEVLGK
+338 APRLYDDEVLRK
-350 NRQPEARV
+350 NRQPQARV
-358 LSRPVPAAKPAGQPP
+358 SVQAAPAASVSAAAPAQKAPAVPAVPPVPASPP
-373 VSPAPAAPAVPPAAS
+373 VPPMPPVPAPAAS
-388 VPAAGIPAS
+388 E
-397 PAASAPAPVR
+397 R
-407 EKPAAPVLSAPLT
+407 PL
-420 PLQPAARPASF
+420 SF
-431 RAPKPEMKMDDAPA
+431 RAPKMEMKREEEPAP
-445 DRPAPAEPAQ
+445 PAPAPAAVPPPLNAEPPAPPAQ
-455 PKQEDA
+455 EAILGAQQA
-461 PPLQESIPD
+461 
-470 ALPHEKARVIGV
+470 EKVRVIGV
-482 AFKTYILMEYGE
+482 VFRTYILMEYKD
-494 QLVLCDQHAAHERLL
+494 QLILCDQHAAHERVL

-515 ETRQGPASQGLMF
+515 ETRQGPASQGLLI
-528 PRAVR
+528 PLAVR
-533 VTHTQKAAY
+533 VSHTQMAAF
-542 EENRELLARIGYDLT
+542 EENREVLAGLGFDLT

-569 PVILGAPEAETCLT
+569 PVVLGAPEASGCLT

-595 DSYDKTLRIA
+595 DSYEKTLRIA
-605 SAACRHAVKGGETVP
+605 STACRHAVKGGETVP
-620 MEELSWLVTQILSGN
+620 PEELSWLIGQIMDGD

-654 LDKRF
+654 LDRRF

>member
-1 MSDKRILALPPEVIG
+1 MPDKRILALPEEVIG

-45 VTVDIREGGVAQ
+45 VTVDIKEGGTAQ
-57 IRVTDNGSGIDPR
+57 IRVSDNGSGIDPR

-83 LRTAQELSGVATL
+83 LRTAEELIGVSTL

-113 LTTRTADAETGLQAL
+113 LTTRTKEAETGLSVQD
-128 NDGGTITEIRDAAC
+128 DGGQITEIRDAAC
-142 PQGTTIQVRDLFY
+142 PQGTSVQVKDLFY

-162 FLRKASFE
+162 FLRKNSFE

-189 FRYQADGKNVFLS
+189 FRYQADGKNVFFS
-202 MGDGKPESAVL
+202 SGDGKLESAVM
-213 AVFGLDVLRL
+213 AVFGVDVLRL
-223 LTPVNGVMNGVKV
+223 MTKVKGVMNGVKV
-236 SGYVGVGD
+236 EGYVGVGD

-257 NSRVMKS
+257 NNRVMKS
-264 ALLDNAV
+264 ALLGNAV

-324 TRDALATSQKEDLL
+324 VREALTATQKEDLL
-338 APRLFDDEVLGK
+338 APRLYDDEVLK
-350 NRQPEARV
+350 LNRQPQ
-358 LSRPVPAAKPAGQPP
+358 AKVTAKI
-373 VSPAPAAPAVPPAAS
+373 V
-388 VPAAGIPAS
+388 
-397 PAASAPAPVR
+397 PAPVVR
-407 EKPAAPVLSAPLT
+407 EEKPAAPLAALGPQAAPGATMVPPSPPVPVPLPAAPIPPSVASAP
-420 PLQPAARPASF
+420 RSF
-431 RAPKPEMKMDDAPA
+431 HSAKAEMKREEEPVVAPSS
-445 DRPAPAEPAQ
+445 PAPVQEKAAVPEPAQ
-455 PKQEDA
+455 EILEPVRPKPQV
-461 PPLQESIPD
+461 
-470 ALPHEKARVIGV
+470 RVIGV
-482 AFKTYILMEYGE
+482 VFQTYILMEYKD
-494 QLVLCDQHAAHERLL
+494 QFILCDQHAAHERVL

-515 ETRQGPASQGLMF
+515 ETKQGPASQGLLV

-533 VTHTQKAAY
+533 VSHTQMAAY
-542 EENRELLARIGYDLT
+542 EENQALLSNIGFDLT

-569 PVILGAPEAETCLT
+569 PVVLGAPEAESCLT

-588 LAQYGRL
+588 LSQYGRL
-595 DSYDKTLRIA
+595 DSYEKTLRIA
-605 SAACRHAVKGGETVP
+605 STACRHAVKGGETVP
-620 MEELSWLVTQILSGN
+620 MEELSWLIGQIMDGD

-654 LDKRF
+654 LDRRF
-659 RRIQQNK
+659 RRIQQTK

>member
-1 MSDKRILALPPEVIG
+1 MPDKRILALPEEVIG

-45 VTVDIREGGVAQ
+45 VTVDIREGGTAQ
-57 IRVTDNGSGIDPR
+57 IRVSDNGSGIDPR

-83 LRTAQELSGVATL
+83 LRTAEELIGVSTL

-113 LTTRTADAETGLQAL
+113 LTTRTKEAETGLSVQD
-128 NDGGTITEIRDAAC
+128 DGGQITEIRDAAC
-142 PQGTTIQVRDLFY
+142 PQGTSVQVKDLFY

-162 FLRKASFE
+162 FLRKNSFE

-189 FRYQADGKNVFLS
+189 FRYQADGKNVFFS
-202 MGDGKPESAVL
+202 SGDGKLESAVM
-213 AVFGLDVLRL
+213 AVFGVDVLRL
-223 LTPVNGVMNGVKV
+223 MTKVKGVMNGVKV
-236 SGYVGVGD
+236 EGYVGVGD

-257 NSRVMKS
+257 NNRVMKS
-264 ALLDNAV
+264 ALLGNAV

-324 TRDALATSQKEDLL
+324 VREALTATQKEDLL
-338 APRLFDDEVLGK
+338 APRLYDDEVLK
-350 NRQPEARV
+350 LNRQPQ
-358 LSRPVPAAKPAGQPP
+358 AKVTAKI
-373 VSPAPAAPAVPPAAS
+373 V
-388 VPAAGIPAS
+388 
-397 PAASAPAPVR
+397 PAPVVR
-407 EKPAAPVLSAPLT
+407 DEKPAAPQAAPASQAAPGVTML
-420 PLQPAARPASF
+420 PPSPPVPAPPPAAPVPPSFASVPRSF
-431 RAPKPEMKMDDAPA
+431 HSAKAEMKREEEPVSVTPSLEAVQEKAAVP
-445 DRPAPAEPAQ
+445 EPAQ
-455 PKQEDA
+455 EILEPVRPKPQV
-461 PPLQESIPD
+461 
-470 ALPHEKARVIGV
+470 RVIGV
-482 AFKTYILMEYGE
+482 VFQTYILMEYKD
-494 QLVLCDQHAAHERLL
+494 QFILCDQHAAHERVL

-515 ETRQGPASQGLMF
+515 ETKQGPASQGLLV

-533 VTHTQKAAY
+533 VSHTQMAAY
-542 EENRELLARIGYDLT
+542 EENQALLSNIGFDLT

-569 PVILGAPEAETCLT
+569 PVVLGAPEAESCLT

-588 LAQYGRL
+588 LSQYGRL
-595 DSYDKTLRIA
+595 DSYEKTLRIA
-605 SAACRHAVKGGETVP
+605 STACRHAVKGGETVP
-620 MEELSWLVTQILSGN
+620 MEELSWLIGQIMDGD

-654 LDKRF
+654 LDRRF
-659 RRIQQNK
+659 RRIQQTK

>member
-1 MSDKRILALPPEVIG
+1 MPDKRILALPEEVIG

-45 VTVDIREGGVAQ
+45 VTVDIKEGGTAQ
-57 IRVTDNGSGIDPR
+57 IRVSDNGSGIDPR

-83 LRTAQELSGVATL
+83 LRTAEELIGVSTL

-113 LTTRTADAETGLQAL
+113 LTTRTKEAETGLSVQD
-128 NDGGTITEIRDAAC
+128 DGGQITEIRDAAC
-142 PQGTTIQVRDLFY
+142 PQGTSVQVKDLFY

-162 FLRKASFE
+162 FLRKNSFE

-189 FRYQADGKNVFLS
+189 FRYQADGKNVFFS
-202 MGDGKPESAVL
+202 SGDGKLESAVM
-213 AVFGLDVLRL
+213 AVFGVDVLRL
-223 LTPVNGVMNGVKV
+223 MTKVKGVMNGVKV
-236 SGYVGVGD
+236 EGYVGVGD

-257 NSRVMKS
+257 NNRVMKS
-264 ALLDNAV
+264 ALLGNAV

-324 TRDALATSQKEDLL
+324 VREALTATQKEDLL
-338 APRLFDDEVLGK
+338 APRLYDDEVLK
-350 NRQPEARV
+350 LNRQPQ
-358 LSRPVPAAKPAGQPP
+358 AKVTAKI
-373 VSPAPAAPAVPPAAS
+373 V
-388 VPAAGIPAS
+388 
-397 PAASAPAPVR
+397 PAPVVR
-407 EKPAAPVLSAPLT
+407 EEKPAAPQAAPTPQAGPEATIVPPSPPVSAP
-420 PLQPAARPASF
+420 PPAAPVPPSFAS
-431 RAPKPEMKMDDAPA
+431 APRSFHSAKAEMKREEEPVSVPPSLEAVQEKTAVP
-445 DRPAPAEPAQ
+445 EPAQ
-455 PKQEDA
+455 EILEPARPKPQV
-461 PPLQESIPD
+461 
-470 ALPHEKARVIGV
+470 RVIGV
-482 AFKTYILMEYGE
+482 VFQTYILMEYKD
-494 QLVLCDQHAAHERLL
+494 QFILCDQHAAHERVL

-515 ETRQGPASQGLMF
+515 ETKQGPASQGLLV

-533 VTHTQKAAY
+533 VSHTQMAAF
-542 EENRELLARIGYDLT
+542 EENQALLSNIGFDLT

-569 PVILGAPEAETCLT
+569 PVVLGAPEAESCLT

-588 LAQYGRL
+588 LSQYGRL
-595 DSYDKTLRIA
+595 DSYEKTLRIA
-605 SAACRHAVKGGETVP
+605 STACRHAVKGGETVP
-620 MEELSWLVTQILSGN
+620 MEELSWLIGQIMDGD

-654 LDKRF
+654 LDRRF
-659 RRIQQNK
+659 RRIQQTK

>member
-1 MSDKRILALPPEVIG
+1 MPDKRILALPEEVIG

-45 VTVDIREGGVAQ
+45 VTVDIREGGTAQ
-57 IRVTDNGSGIDPR
+57 IRVSDNGSGIDPR

-83 LRTAQELSGVATL
+83 LRTAEELIGVSTL

-113 LTTRTADAETGLQAL
+113 LTTRTKEAETGLSVQD
-128 NDGGTITEIRDAAC
+128 DGGQITEIRDAAC
-142 PQGTTIQVRDLFY
+142 PQGTSVQVKDLFY

-162 FLRKASFE
+162 FLRKNSFE

-189 FRYQADGKNVFLS
+189 FRYQADGKNVFFS
-202 MGDGKPESAVL
+202 SGDGKLESAVM
-213 AVFGLDVLRL
+213 AVFGVDVLRL
-223 LTPVNGVMNGVKV
+223 MTKVQGVMNGVKV
-236 SGYVGVGD
+236 EGYVGVGD

-257 NSRVMKS
+257 NNRVMKS
-264 ALLDNAV
+264 ALLGNAV

-324 TRDALATSQKEDLL
+324 VREALTATQKEDLL
-338 APRLFDDEVLGK
+338 APRLYDDEVLK
-350 NRQPEARV
+350 LNRQPQ
-358 LSRPVPAAKPAGQPP
+358 AKVTAQ
-373 VSPAPAAPAVPPAAS
+373 AV
-388 VPAAGIPAS
+388 
-397 PAASAPAPVR
+397 PAPVVR
-407 EKPAAPVLSAPLT
+407 DEKPAAPPAAPAPQTVPGATTVPPRPPVSVPPVPAPPPAAPIPPSVASAP
-420 PLQPAARPASF
+420 RSF
-431 RAPKPEMKMDDAPA
+431 HSAKTEMKREEEPVSVTPSPEAVQEKAAVP
-445 DRPAPAEPAQ
+445 EPAQ
-455 PKQEDA
+455 EILEPARPKA
-461 PPLQESIPD
+461 
-470 ALPHEKARVIGV
+470 HVRVIGV
-482 AFKTYILMEYGE
+482 VFQTYILMEYKD
-494 QLVLCDQHAAHERLL
+494 QFILCDQHAAHERVL

-515 ETRQGPASQGLMF
+515 ETKQGPASQGLLV

-533 VTHTQKAAY
+533 VSHTQMAAF
-542 EENRELLARIGYDLT
+542 EENQALLSSIGFDLT

-569 PVILGAPEAETCLT
+569 PVVLGAPEAESCLT

-588 LAQYGRL
+588 LSQYGRL
-595 DSYDKTLRIA
+595 DSYEKTLRIA
-605 SAACRHAVKGGETVP
+605 STACRHAVKGGETVP
-620 MEELSWLVTQILSGN
+620 MEELSWLIGQIMDGD

-654 LDKRF
+654 LDRRF
-659 RRIQQNK
+659 RRIQQTK

>member
-1 MSDKRILALPPEVIG
+1 MPDKRILALPEEVIG

-45 VTVDIREGGVAQ
+45 VTVDIREGGTAQ
-57 IRVTDNGSGIDPR
+57 IRVSDNGSGIDPR

-83 LRTAQELSGVATL
+83 LRTADELIGVSTL

-113 LTTRTADAETGLQAL
+113 LTTRTKEAETGLSVQD
-128 NDGGTITEIRDAAC
+128 DGGQITEIKDAAC
-142 PQGTTIQVRDLFY
+142 PQGTSVQVKDLFY

-162 FLRKASFE
+162 FLRKNSFE

-189 FRYQADGKNVFLS
+189 FRYQADGKNVFFS
-202 MGDGKPESAVL
+202 SGDGKLESAVM
-213 AVFGLDVLRL
+213 AVFGVDVLRL
-223 LTPVNGVMNGVKV
+223 MTKVKGVMNGVKV
-236 SGYVGVGD
+236 EGYVGVGD

-257 NSRVMKS
+257 NNRVMKS
-264 ALLDNAV
+264 ALLGNAV

-324 TRDALATSQKEDLL
+324 VREALTATQKEDLL
-338 APRLFDDEVLGK
+338 APRLYDDEVLK
-350 NRQPEARV
+350 LNRQPQ
-358 LSRPVPAAKPAGQPP
+358 AKVTAKI
-373 VSPAPAAPAVPPAAS
+373 V
-388 VPAAGIPAS
+388 
-397 PAASAPAPVR
+397 PAPVVR
-407 EKPAAPVLSAPLT
+407 EEKPAAPQAAPVPQAAPGATMLRPSPPVPVPPPAAPIPPSFASAP
-420 PLQPAARPASF
+420 RSF
-431 RAPKPEMKMDDAPA
+431 HSAKAEMKREEEAVVAPSS
-445 DRPAPAEPAQ
+445 PAPVQEKAAVPEPAQ
-455 PKQEDA
+455 EILEPARPKPQV
-461 PPLQESIPD
+461 
-470 ALPHEKARVIGV
+470 RVIGV
-482 AFKTYILMEYGE
+482 VFQTYILMEYKD
-494 QLVLCDQHAAHERLL
+494 QFILCDQHAAHERVL

-515 ETRQGPASQGLMF
+515 ETKQGPASQGLLV

-533 VTHTQKAAY
+533 VSHTQMAAY
-542 EENRELLARIGYDLT
+542 EENQALLTNIGFDLT

-569 PVILGAPEAETCLT
+569 PVVLGAPQAESCLT

-588 LAQYGRL
+588 LSQYGRL
-595 DSYDKTLRIA
+595 DSYEKTLRIA
-605 SAACRHAVKGGETVP
+605 STACRHAVKGGETVP
-620 MEELSWLVTQILSGN
+620 MEELSWLIGQIMDGD

-654 LDKRF
+654 LDRRF
-659 RRIQQNK
+659 RRIQQTK

>member
-1 MSDKRILALPPEVIG
+1 MPDKRILALPEEVIG

-45 VTVDIREGGVAQ
+45 VTVDIREGGTAQ
-57 IRVTDNGSGIDPR
+57 IRVSDNGSGIDPR

-83 LRTAQELSGVATL
+83 LRTAEELIGVSTL

-113 LTTRTADAETGLQAL
+113 LTTRTKEAETGLSVQD
-128 NDGGTITEIRDAAC
+128 DGGQITEIKDAAC
-142 PQGTTIQVRDLFY
+142 PQGTSVQVKDLFY

-162 FLRKASFE
+162 FLRKNSFE

-189 FRYQADGKNVFLS
+189 FRYQADGKNVFFS
-202 MGDGKPESAVL
+202 SGDGKLESAVM
-213 AVFGLDVLRL
+213 AVFGVDVLRL
-223 LTPVNGVMNGVKV
+223 MTKVKGVMNGVKV
-236 SGYVGVGD
+236 EGYVGVGD

-257 NSRVMKS
+257 NNRVMKS
-264 ALLDNAV
+264 ALLGNAV

-324 TRDALATSQKEDLL
+324 VREALTATQKEDLL
-338 APRLFDDEVLGK
+338 APRLYDDEVLK
-350 NRQPEARV
+350 LNRQPQ
-358 LSRPVPAAKPAGQPP
+358 AKVTAKI
-373 VSPAPAAPAVPPAAS
+373 V
-388 VPAAGIPAS
+388 
-397 PAASAPAPVR
+397 PAPVVR
-407 EKPAAPVLSAPLT
+407 EEKPAAPQAAPGPQAGPEATIVPPSPPVSAP
-420 PLQPAARPASF
+420 PPAAPIPPSFAS
-431 RAPKPEMKMDDAPA
+431 APRSFHSAKAEMKREEEPVSVPPSPEAVQEKAAVP
-445 DRPAPAEPAQ
+445 EPAQ
-455 PKQEDA
+455 EILEPARPK
-461 PPLQESIPD
+461 
-470 ALPHEKARVIGV
+470 PHVRVIGV
-482 AFKTYILMEYGE
+482 VFQTYILMEYKD
-494 QLVLCDQHAAHERLL
+494 QFILCDQHAAHERVL

-515 ETRQGPASQGLMF
+515 ETKQGPASQGLLV

-533 VTHTQKAAY
+533 VSHTQMAAY
-542 EENRELLARIGYDLT
+542 EENQALLSSIGFDLT

-569 PVILGAPEAETCLT
+569 PVVLGAPEAESCLT

-588 LAQYGRL
+588 LSQYGRL
-595 DSYDKTLRIA
+595 DSYEKTLRIA
-605 SAACRHAVKGGETVP
+605 STACRHAVKGGETVP
-620 MEELSWLVTQILSGN
+620 MEELSWLIGQIMDGD

-654 LDKRF
+654 LDRRF
-659 RRIQQNK
+659 RRIQQTK